1 MNTKKDSD
9 STNDQKLGFEEFSKL
24 FNQKVKSKVCFG
36 NNLPLSNKISN
47 ADDASRKQSATISLV
62 DRKNTEGELISN
74 NRVRSKKRS
83 EQMKKRLDKV
93 SGDNFVFKEEN
104 NKQNDINLN
113 IVDDE
118 IIGSY
123 EFPSND
129 IDQLLNMEEDKVEI
143 NDVDKE
149 NQNLIQHK
157 YAKSLH
163 TYQNKR
169 KHFSFHRNTNSIIGF
184 NKDDGTVVEAN
195 DINNSLNQ
203 LEVKE
208 EVEKNQALNKS
219 NGAAN
224 DEVIND
230 TLNVSNFNDSIIENN
245 VENDQLIK
253 PLSESQQ
260 IILNNHIL
268 HGQNNSFIPLKNNLN
283 LISLHNPSN
292 ITESYQLALSGG
304 IDLNNPNENK
314 NITDEIIEEE
324 ESFQESE
331 IPTPK
336 NHRYTSSLPYSIHVK
351 AVSSGDLR
359 KSFLNNK
366 SNSRH
371 SHTKTD
377 SFNNNLQYKINNLN
391 SKSIDL
397 TVVDKHK
404 ENLEKENL
412 IYLHTNVQNTSSQ
425 LQQKKITPSI
435 KDMKSTSNSNNQNN
449 LKKPII
455 NCNNTHITQNTQNNQ
470 SKQHEQFRKKVLH
483 SKSDGKQFSNLFFN
497 NTVSQKIMDAFA
509 SKSKAN
515 EISNKIKISPS
526 HKNEDK
532 KSTKAEN
539 FKYIHNLA
547 ISIDQFDLNKEKDK
561 KDNLNTVMKSMK
573 NMNISSG
580 KSNTPKTI
588 QKNNFLNTHTSD
600 FDLKQSSLKSSLT
613 LKYINKKKPS
623 NNNVSEFIK
632 TQPSQVNKKTIKR
645 NNEAISIPNSTK
657 SLTHIK
663 NISALGEFLTNCSV
677 NATNSSV
684 IPLKGIKSSKTKA
697 VLTTNKDLLNKYFP
711 NKKNNYSSQ
720 NLIDINKK
728 INFSSTMTKNIKNKK
743 TIDVISESHSKMS
756 AFSSNKSM
764 LKMNQSTESKKI
776 EIKKINVSNDAKHF
790 IIKTLHSKTNSHE
803 IISDKNT
810 TDYVNLNSINNLSE
824 GVSESSVVFRDGD
837 LKKKPNFLNDFKN
850 LLKHFNLQEKRPLTN
865 KDKTKNKGGNQIQR
879 RKNSVKVKN
888 QHAEIQE
895 ENLKIRNINS
905 NKSNNKKISNF

>member
-1 MNTKKDSD
+1 MDNNKK
-9 STNDQKLGFEEFSKL
+9 
-24 FNQKVKSKVCFG
+24 
-36 NNLPLSNKISN
+36 
-47 ADDASRKQSATISLV
+47 A
-62 DRKNTEGELISN
+62 
-74 NRVRSKKRS
+74 

-104 NKQNDINLN
+104 NIQNDINLN

-129 IDQLLNMEEDKVEI
+129 IDQLLNMEEDKVEL
-143 NDVDKE
+143 NDADKE

-169 KHFSFHRNTNSIIGF
+169 KHFSFHRNTNSITGF

-195 DINNSLNQ
+195 DTNNSINQ
-203 LEVKE
+203 LEVD
-208 EVEKNQALNKS
+208 KNQTLNKS
-219 NGAAN
+219 NGATN
-224 DEVIND
+224 EEVIND
-230 TLNVSNFNDSIIENN
+230 PLNVSNFNDSIIENN
-245 VENDQLIK
+245 IDNDQLAK

-283 LISLHNPSN
+283 LISLHNPNN

-304 IDLNNPNENK
+304 IDLNHQHNENK
-314 NITDEIIEEE
+314 NNTDEIIEEE
-324 ESFQESE
+324 ESYQESE

-397 TVVDKHK
+397 TVVDKQK
-404 ENLEKENL
+404 EHLEKENL
-412 IYLHTNVQNTSSQ
+412 INLQTNNQNTSSQ
-425 LQQKKITPSI
+425 LQQKKLTPSI
-435 KDMKSTSNSNNQNN
+435 KDMKSTSNSTTNHNN
-449 LKKPII
+449 LKKPPI
-455 NCNNTHITQNTQNNQ
+455 NSNNTQNNLGSQISQGNQ
-470 SKQHEQFRKKVLH
+470 SKQHEKFRKKVLH
-483 SKSDGKQFSNLFFN
+483 SKSDGKKFSNLFFN
-497 NTVSQKIMDAFA
+497 NTVSQKIMDSIG

-515 EISNKIKISPS
+515 EISNKKKNSPI
-526 HKNEDK
+526 HKNEEK
-532 KSTKAEN
+532 ISTKAEN

-547 ISIDQFDLNKEKDK
+547 ISIDQFDLNKDKDK
-561 KDNLNTVMKSMK
+561 RENPNTLMKSNK
-573 NMNISSG
+573 NMNINTG

-588 QKNNFLNTHTSD
+588 QNNNFLNTHTSE

-613 LKYINKKKPS
+613 LKHINKKKPS
-623 NNNVSEFIK
+623 TNNASEMLK
-632 TQPSQVNKKTIKR
+632 TQSSQINKKTIKR
-645 NNEAISIPNSTK
+645 NNETISIPNSTK

-677 NATNSSV
+677 NATNSSLV
-684 IPLKGIKSSKTKA
+684 PLKGIKSSKTKA

-711 NKKNNYSSQ
+711 NKKNNYSAQ

-728 INFSSTMTKNIKNKK
+728 VNFSSTMAKNMKNKK
-743 TIDVISESHSKMS
+743 TIDVISESHSKLS

-764 LKMNQSTESKKI
+764 LKMNQSTESKKL
-776 EIKKINVSNDAKHF
+776 EIKKTNVLNDVKHY
-790 IIKTLHSKTNSHE
+790 ITKKLHSKTNSHE
-803 IISDKNT
+803 IISEKNT

-824 GVSESSVVFRDGD
+824 GVSESSVVFRDSD

-865 KDKTKNKGGNQIQR
+865 KDKTKIKGGNQIQK

-888 QHAEIQE
+888 QNAEVQE
-895 ENLKIRNINS
+895 EYLRIRNINS
-905 NKSNNKKISNF
+905 NKSNSKKITNF